1 MIVSKSVC
9 YWIVLKLVPMDEL
22 EDINWLRSGI
32 LVVIALLTLYVKE
45 SQIPLMYNAASIRE
59 LSLFIILLHIALL
72 FLLILLENYQ
82 RQIQEHMSMRMQT
95 VTNQALLKNI
105 QVRQDSDE
113 AIRSLR
119 HDLKNHMI
127 TLRLLIEHGKTDSA
141 IRYADD
147 FLTQATPAALNI
159 CTGHEL
165 LDGLLLEKLSPAVQN
180 HISINV
186 VLDFRKGD
194 FIRDFDLCAI
204 IGNLVDNAL
213 EACCQIPQEKDRY
226 IDISGG
232 GMANCLIIHISNSF
246 LTPPIMTDDLP
257 RTLKTDRQNHGYGL
271 RNTSRILKKYH
282 GNLTV
287 SVTEPNRFT
296 VAILIPLPE
305 NS

>member
-1 MIVSKSVC
+1 
-9 YWIVLKLVPMDEL
+9 
-22 EDINWLRSGI
+22 
-32 LVVIALLTLYVKE
+32 
-45 SQIPLMYNAASIRE
+45 
-59 LSLFIILLHIALL
+59 
-72 FLLILLENYQ
+72 
-82 RQIQEHMSMRMQT
+82 MRMQAI
-95 VTNQALLKNI
+95 TNQALLKNI

-127 TLRLLIEHGKTDSA
+127 TLRLLMEHGKTDAA
-141 IRYADD
+141 IQYADD

-159 CTGHEL
+159 RTGHEL

-186 VLDFRKGD
+186 VLDFRKGA

-213 EACCQIPQEKDRY
+213 EACSQIPRKQERY

-232 GMANCLIIHISNSF
+232 CTANCLIVHISNPF
-246 LTPPIMTDDLP
+246 LTPPLMTDDLP
-257 RTLKTDRQNHGYGL
+257 RTLKPDRQNHGFGL
-271 RNTSRILKKYH
+271 RNVSRILKKYH

-296 VAILIPLPE
+296 VAVLIPLPE
-305 NS
+305 DS